1 MMQKAL
7 FWGILVGALA
17 LGGVIAFLATSTPN
31 TTPEKTTSS
40 FNTPFNVFELLTKR
54 EPSENAETIPTSIL
68 EAPKETDR
76 EALQE
81 LARAWNE
88 RRVLLE
94 KQHLPQNI
102 APSAPAPVE
111 PKDIF
116 ASLLG
121 PKITDALNAPS
132 QLPRQNTV
140 SFDGESALWGEGTAG
155 AQYAPVI
162 PQAEKTYAI
171 QDELKVYANTLAQ
184 ALNTF
189 ISAEGDQSALLS
201 AYLEARTDTV
211 AQARLRGL
219 TNAYQNLAEKLATIE
234 APLPLAQNHQNLST
248 GYERIGTYLWDITT
262 AQTDGELYNKLIAY
276 NAVAEDVA
284 RYHIVVITSLKA
296 YGVTFAPGEPGNA
309 FVFDGAKGTSDL
321 SL

>member
-7 FWGILVGALA
+7 FWGTLVGALA

-31 TTPEKTTSS
+31 KNPEKTTSS
-40 FNTPFNVFELLTKR
+40 FNASFNVFELLTKKG
-54 EPSENAETIPTSIL
+54 PSDNVETTPTS
-68 EAPKETDR
+68 APETPEETDR

-81 LARAWNE
+81 LARAWDE
-88 RRVLLE
+88 RRILLE
-94 KQHLPQNI
+94 KQHLPQNTV
-102 APSAPAPVE
+102 PSAPTPVE

-116 ASLLG
+116 ATLLG
-121 PKITDALNAPS
+121 PKITDALKAPA
-132 QLPRQNTV
+132 QPDFKTP
-140 SFDGESALWGEGTAG
+140 SFDGESALWGESATG
-155 AQYAPVI
+155 APYTPVI
-162 PQAEKTYAI
+162 PQTEKTYAI
-171 QDELKVYANTLAQ
+171 QDELKAYANTLAQ

-201 AYLEARTDTV
+201 AYIEARTDTV

-219 TNAYQNLAEKLATIE
+219 TNAYQNLAEKLSTIE

-309 FVFDGAKGTSDL
+309 FVFDGIQGSSNL

>member
-7 FWGILVGALA
+7 FWGTLVGALA
-17 LGGVIAFLATSTPN
+17 LGGVIAFLATPTPN

-40 FNTPFNVFELLTKR
+40 FNASFNVFELLTKKG
-54 EPSENAETIPTSIL
+54 SSDTVETTSASAL
-68 EAPKETDR
+68 ETPEETDR

-81 LARAWNE
+81 LARAWDE
-88 RRVLLE
+88 RRTLLE
-94 KQHLPQNI
+94 KQHLPQST
-102 APSAPAPVE
+102 APSVPAPVE

-121 PKITDALNAPS
+121 PKITDALKAPS

-140 SFDGESALWGEGTAG
+140 SFDGESALWGENATG
-155 AQYAPVI
+155 AQYTPVI
-162 PQAEKTYAI
+162 PQTEKTYAI
-171 QDELKVYANTLAQ
+171 QDELKEYANTLAQ
-184 ALNTF
+184 VLNTF
-189 ISAEGDQSALLS
+189 ISTEGDQSALLS
-201 AYLEARTDTV
+201 AYIEARTDTV

-234 APLPLAQNHQNLST
+234 APAPLAQNHENLT
-248 GYERIGTYLWDITT
+248 DGYERIGTYLWDITT

-309 FVFDGAKGTSDL
+309 FVFDGVQGSSNL